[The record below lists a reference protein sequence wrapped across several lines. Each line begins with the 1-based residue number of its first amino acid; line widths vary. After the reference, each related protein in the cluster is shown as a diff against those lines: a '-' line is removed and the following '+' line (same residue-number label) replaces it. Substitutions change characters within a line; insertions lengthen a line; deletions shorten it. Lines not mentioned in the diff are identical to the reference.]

1 MSDNASGGGY
11 GKPPIQGQFKPG
23 QSGNPKGRP
32 RNARSLKNVLK
43 AELDQQV
50 AITENNRTT
59 KVSKF
64 QVVIK
69 RLVERAAKGE
79 PRAISKLIDLVID
92 MFGIDGE
99 SAKPANISLD
109 DQEVVDAF
117 LKRARDEQ
125 DDDAPSQNDKPENK
139 DD

>member
-1 MSDNASGGGY
+1 MSENTNGGGY
-11 GKPPIQGQFKPG
+11 GKAPIHSQFKPG

-32 RNARSLKNVLK
+32 RSARSLKNVLK
-43 AELDQQV
+43 TELDQQV
-50 AITENNRTT
+50 AITENGRTT

-99 SAKPANISLD
+99 SAKPTNISLD

-117 LKRARDEQ
+117 LKRVRDEQ
-125 DDDAPSQNDKPENK
+125 DDDAPNQTDKPEDK